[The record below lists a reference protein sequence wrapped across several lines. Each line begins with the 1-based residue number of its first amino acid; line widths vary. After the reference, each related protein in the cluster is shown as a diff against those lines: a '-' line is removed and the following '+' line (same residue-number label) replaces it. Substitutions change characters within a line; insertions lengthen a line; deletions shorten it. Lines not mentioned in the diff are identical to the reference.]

1 MLNGSSHDTDNITI
15 SVRNSEQE
23 NRTRIRVRD
32 ANGLIVVTLHDSVGW
47 FEITVGQM
55 VSVS

>member
-1 MLNGSSHDTDNITI
+1 MLNGTLHDTNNITI
-15 SVRNSEQE
+15 RARNSDQE

-32 ANGLIVVTLHDSVGW
+32 ANGLIVVALHDSVGW
-47 FEITVGQM
+47 FEITVGQI

>member
-1 MLNGSSHDTDNITI
+1 MLNGSSHDTNNITI

-23 NRTRIRVRD
+23 NRARIRVRD

-47 FEITVGQM
+47 FEITVGQI

>member
-1 MLNGSSHDTDNITI
+1 MFNGSSHDTNNITI
-15 SVRNSEQE
+15 SVRYSEQE
-23 NRTRIRVRD
+23 NRTRIRVTD

-47 FEITVGQM
+47 FEITVGQI

>member
-1 MLNGSSHDTDNITI
+1 MLNGSSHDTNNITI

-47 FEITVGQM
+47 LEITVGQI

>member
-1 MLNGSSHDTDNITI
+1 MLNGSSHDTNNITI

-23 NRTRIRVRD
+23 NRTRIRVTD

-47 FEITVGQM
+47 FEITVGQI